1 MDDEL
6 ISNRLRVDL
15 IRGPFP
21 IDLIQIIQLLTG
33 NNQSQT
39 VIEVKKIEYNGF
51 SSKLE
56 TYGFF
61 QFGSKSDVKSIISQV
76 NKAHPE
82 LSQWKNNAIYVMRLI
97 GENEIRKFTKQVY
110 EKDMLIDIL
119 NEIKSANIKYHSLR
133 PYLAIQVIEKN
144 SLLIY

>member
-1 MDDEL
+1 
-6 ISNRLRVDL
+6 
-15 IRGPFP
+15 
-21 IDLIQIIQLLTG
+21 
-33 NNQSQT
+33 
-39 VIEVKKIEYNGF
+39 
-51 SSKLE
+51 
-56 TYGFF
+56 
-61 QFGSKSDVKSIISQV
+61 
-76 NKAHPE
+76 
-82 LSQWKNNAIYVMRLI
+82 MRLI